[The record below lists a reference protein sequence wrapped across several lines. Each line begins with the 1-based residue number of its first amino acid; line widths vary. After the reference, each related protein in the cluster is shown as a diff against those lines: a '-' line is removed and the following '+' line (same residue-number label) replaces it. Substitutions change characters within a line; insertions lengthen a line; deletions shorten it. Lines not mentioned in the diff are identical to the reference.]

1 MGTTGVRA
9 SENYAADR
17 KRMVDT
23 QLAGRG
29 ISNARV
35 LEAFL
40 TVPRE
45 CFVCEEDHP
54 HAYGDH
60 PLGIGCG
67 QTISQ
72 PYMVAL
78 MTQCLQLQGDEKVLE
93 IGTGSGY
100 QTAILAELACRV
112 YTVERIAE
120 LSKRAQTVLG
130 ELGYA
135 NVEFR
140 VSDGTIGWPE
150 EAPFDAIMVTA
161 GAPSVPESLKAQM
174 ARGGRMSIPVGDSFG
189 QELLLVRKKDG
200 RIYEEEICRCTFV
213 KLIGREGWRA

>member
-1 MGTTGVRA
+1 MPSSDGFILQ
-9 SENYAADR
+9 R

-23 QLAGRG
+23 QLAARG
-29 ISNARV
+29 ILDKRV
-35 LEAFL
+35 LEAFMN
-40 TVPRE
+40 VPRE
-45 CFVCEEDHP
+45 RFVRDEDRA

-78 MTQCLQLQGDEKVLE
+78 MTQCLDLQGNERVLE

-100 QTAILAELACRV
+100 QTAILAELASHV

-120 LSKRAQTVLG
+120 LSERAQNILG
-130 ELGYA
+130 ELDYT

-140 VSDGTIGWPE
+140 VSDGTMGWPD
-150 EAPFDAIMVTA
+150 EAPFDTIMVTA
-161 GAPSVPESLKAQM
+161 GAPSVPQSLTEQM
-174 ARGGRMSIPVGDSFG
+174 TAGGKMSIPVGDSFG
-189 QELLLVRKKDG
+189 QELLLIRKRDG

-213 KLIGREGWRA
+213 KLIGEEGWRA